1 VSMARSGPHN
11 HKGDAPDSTAT
22 ITPITENII
31 SPESG
36 QEHTRDG
43 KRDGADDVD
52 DENHGWPQRS
62 TVSHF
67 VRPRS
72 SRRRAARL
80 SLTSDLAGGLPGD
93 RGLLV
98 RHDRRLTGTGGGGR
112 QGPERAAE

>member
-1 VSMARSGPHN
+1 MFESARMTSRMMPPPAPVSMARSGPHN

-67 VRPRS
+67 VRPRRS
-72 SRRRAARL
+72 AVV
-80 SLTSDLAGGLPGD
+80 DK
-93 RGLLV
+93 
-98 RHDRRLTGTGGGGR
+98 
-112 QGPERAAE
+112 